1 MSCCRRCNGCQGR
14 PRTDRPIV
22 YGAQLQPALQPA
34 VSNEIEPIKLS
45 LKHQSCLF
53 YATTN
58 HTVNIRIHS
67 SGVHEVHKLQILV
80 RSTQCVCIYTYPLAI
95 KVHTHTQT
103 HAGAHISMHA
113 SDSSRALAHVDTSP
127 QTIVYT

>member
-58 HTVNIRIHS
+58 HTVNIRIHR

-80 RSTQCVCIYTYPLAI
+80 RSTQCVCIYTYPLAN
-95 KVHTHTQT
+95 KVHRLTRERTYPC
-103 HAGAHISMHA
+103 ML